1 MPGPF
6 RRPAPADELQPLGI
20 VRQIH
25 IDRELNEIRLH
36 RPRTD
41 IQRAAMDVLLD
52 RRNAV
57 RTGGEGGSR
66 VTAPYSPGGTS

>member
-25 IDRELNEIRLH
+25 VDRELNEIRLH
-36 RPRTD
+36 QPRTD

-57 RTGGEGGSR
+57 RAGGEGGS
-66 VTAPYSPGGTS
+66 